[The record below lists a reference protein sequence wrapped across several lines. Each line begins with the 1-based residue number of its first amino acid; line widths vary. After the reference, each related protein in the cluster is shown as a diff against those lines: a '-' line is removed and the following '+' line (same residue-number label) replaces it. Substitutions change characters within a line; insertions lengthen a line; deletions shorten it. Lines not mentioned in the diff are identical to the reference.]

1 MASLARTAL
10 EAHDNTAL
18 ATDTPDAAY
27 ELITGHGIRTDM
39 YDARNSWG
47 GGRSTFL
54 SVDSRSPARDADR
67 GSPERIIGQKRIP
80 RRRTQMI
87 AVEQRSACSRGCN
100 REVR

>member
-10 EAHDNTAL
+10 EAHNNTAL

-39 YDARNSWG
+39 YDARNSW

-80 RRRTQMI
+80 RRRAQMI
-87 AVEQRSACSRGCN
+87 AVEQRSNCSRGRN